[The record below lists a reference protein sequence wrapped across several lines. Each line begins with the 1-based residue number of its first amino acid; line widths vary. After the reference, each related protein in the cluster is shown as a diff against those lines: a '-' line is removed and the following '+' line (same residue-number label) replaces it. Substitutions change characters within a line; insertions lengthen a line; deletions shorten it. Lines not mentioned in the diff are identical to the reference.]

1 MYQIWTANRWL
12 EASEPGIK
20 HVGKCKTKN
29 IDFQVKEPVFGPKE
43 NSCFPKVRHQY
54 FPTHSHVLL
63 LIKMSPFML
72 SLDLSLPEERPID
85 LVLRS
90 MLKEITKSLSH
101 GAWSSAMYTRRE
113 PAGTSIGI
121 PDSTSI
127 EIIVGFFYKIAA
139 SIASLKT
146 FHWVDA
152 GMWEFMTSWSK
163 HRSKYT
169 WHPLAACKKAFAQL
183 AP

>member
-1 MYQIWTANRWL
+1 MSAN
-12 EASEPGIK
+12 AKQKK
-20 HVGKCKTKN
+20 HQFSSKRAGLWV
-29 IDFQVKEPVFGPKE
+29 QE

-63 LIKMSPFML
+63 VTRISPFML

-90 MLKEITKSLSH
+90 TPKEITKSLSH

-127 EIIVGFFYKIAA
+127 DIIVGFFTK
-139 SIASLKT
+139 
-146 FHWVDA
+146 
-152 GMWEFMTSWSK
+152 
-163 HRSKYT
+163 
-169 WHPLAACKKAFAQL
+169 
-183 AP
+183 